1 MKSGCFVIQ
10 FDREDKQEIVIVDDY
25 LPVDAN
31 GKPNFASGGED
42 GLELWPA
49 ILEKAYAKLYGS
61 YSSIIGGKVHVALAD
76 LTE

>member
-1 MKSGCFVIQ
+1 
-10 FDREDKQEIVIVDDY
+10 
-25 LPVDAN
+25 LPIDAN
-31 GKPNFASGGED
+31 GKPNFASGGVD